1 MRIQISARHCEI
13 PDSTRERTREQITRL
28 TRYDPDVAAAE
39 VVYDEEKHVRRVEVI
54 LSIDRADRVVAT
66 GEGDEFRAALD
77 QVVDRLRRILRRR
90 RGQLKDH
97 QGPRL
102 VKEVT
107 SD

>member
-13 PDSTRERTREQITRL
+13 PDSTRERTQEQISGL

-39 VVYDEEKHVRRVEVI
+39 VVYEEEKHLRRVEVI
-54 LSIDRADRVVAT
+54 LSIDRGDPVVAT

-90 RGQLKDH
+90 RGQRKDH

-102 VKEVT
+102 AGGLA